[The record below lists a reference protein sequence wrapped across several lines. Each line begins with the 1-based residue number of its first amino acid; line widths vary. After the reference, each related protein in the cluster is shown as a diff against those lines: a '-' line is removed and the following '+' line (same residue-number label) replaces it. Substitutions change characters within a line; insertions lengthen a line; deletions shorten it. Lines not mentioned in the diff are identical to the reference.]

1 MHTAAW
7 YDVEQVRY
15 WTAVVEVGELGPCF
29 RSAFEPREASGCSSQ
44 ALNIGVVWT
53 CYKDHQLLEGR
64 TYLAAA

>member
-1 MHTAAW
+1 M
-7 YDVEQVRY
+7 
-15 WTAVVEVGELGPCF
+15 VEVGELGPCF
-29 RSAFEPREASGCSSQ
+29 RSAFEPREALGCSSQ